1 MSGEAGAFG
10 VSDAATCIRVPKD
23 SDDKYARGVLGV
35 VAGSD
40 RYPGAAVLAV
50 EAALRAGLGMVRY
63 LGPRR
68 AADLVLARRPE
79 AVTASGRVQAWL
91 IGSGL
96 DDSGETDPL
105 ADDRVSVALEAG
117 APLVLD
123 AGALPLARDPRAR
136 SVPRVLTPH
145 AGELAR
151 LTGVERA
158 TVAADPERAARDA
171 AVTLDAVVLLKG
183 ATTRIATPDGRML
196 VVAEATPWLAT
207 AGAGDALA
215 GILGALVAT
224 HARDLALSEIARGAD
239 HDRLAELAAAAAVVH
254 GRAARRASAGGPL
267 TILDLCAAVPAVIR
281 GLLDGSER

>member
-10 VSDAATCIRVPKD
+10 VSDAATCIRVPED

-79 AVTASGRVQAWL
+79 AVTAAGRVQAWL

-105 ADDRVSVALEAG
+105 AEDRVSVALEAG

-151 LTGVERA
+151 LTGAERA
-158 TVAADPERAARDA
+158 TVAVDPERAARDA

-267 TILDLCAAVPAVIR
+267 TILDLCAAVPAVVR

>member
-50 EAALRAGLGMVRY
+50 EAALRTGLGMVRY

-79 AVTASGRVQAWL
+79 AVTAAGRVQAWL

-123 AGALPLARDPRAR
+123 AGALPLARDPRAQ